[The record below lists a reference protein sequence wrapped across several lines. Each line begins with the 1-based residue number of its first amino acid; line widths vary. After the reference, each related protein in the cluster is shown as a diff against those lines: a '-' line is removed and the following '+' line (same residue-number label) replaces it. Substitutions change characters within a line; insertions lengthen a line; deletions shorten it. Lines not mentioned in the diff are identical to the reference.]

1 MTVRDKH
8 HSHAPTRLAWS
19 QIFTE
24 MLVWNHKQEDSMS
37 LWAASWRQPRFN
49 SPERHH
55 RGGRQSPRESLDFCS
70 SQCHSLRLS
79 DTFVCLWVRIQ
90 TTARTTGYNCNKVT
104 ETKVNNVCEGK
115 QKPNAGTGELKSAA
129 LTHILLSQSPPSGD
143 LLQLQDLSYNIAWWS
158 KFMFSRFAKIDY
170 F

>member
-1 MTVRDKH
+1 MTMRDKH

-19 QIFTE
+19 QIYAC
-24 MLVWNHKQEDSMS
+24 VKPQ
-37 LWAASWRQPRFN
+37 AGRQHEPVG
-49 SPERHH
+49 SKHPERHH
-55 RGGRQSPRESLDFCS
+55 QCPPESLDFCS
-70 SQCHSLRLS
+70 SRCHSLRLS